1 MRKAWIIWVFIFFC
15 FLKGKAAGAD
25 TPEQQLVNQLASGAI
40 NWSKGVAEA
49 KGSALQPKNVQDS
62 REGRSKA
69 VKDAIEVARLNLINT
84 LQEIPINA
92 RTKLS
97 QVIANSGEITNRLKT
112 MVKEAT
118 VTHRKYLPG
127 GLVEVTLQMSLYGGF
142 TQLMLP
148 SEIKKIESIRPI
160 RPDKASEDTVSQE
173 ESERVCAPK
182 CYTGLVVDARGT
194 RFEPALAPRIV
205 DENGDEVFGSAF
217 ASREFA
223 VQRGMVGYASNMGKA
238 LKNPRVMDRPMT
250 IKGLTTTSEGSS
262 HCNIIVS
269 VSDANRLRG
278 NFNHLAFLKKC
289 RVMVVVT
296 PLENKK

>member
-1 MRKAWIIWVFIFFC
+1 MRKTWIIWVIIFFC
-15 FLKGKAAGAD
+15 FLKGMATSAD
-25 TPEQQLVNQLASGAI
+25 TSEKQLVNQLTSGAI

-49 KGSALQPKNVQDS
+49 KGTGLQPKNVRANRD
-62 REGRSKA
+62 GRSKA
-69 VKDAIEVARLNLINT
+69 LKDAIKVAGHNLINT

-92 RTKLS
+92 DTKLS
-97 QVIANSGEITNRLKT
+97 QVITNSGEIRNRLKT
-112 MVKEAT
+112 MVKEAA

-127 GLVEVTLQMSLYGGF
+127 GLVEVTLQISLYGEF
-142 TQLMLP
+142 AQLTLP
-148 SEIKKIESIRPI
+148 AEIKKIESIQPI
-160 RPDKASEDTVSQE
+160 EVEKASEGTVSLNE
-173 ESERVCAPK
+173 IGRDCAPE

-194 RFEPALAPRIV
+194 RFTPTLAPRII

-223 VQRGMVGYASNMGKA
+223 VQRGMVGYTSDMGKA
-238 LKNPRVMDRPMT
+238 LKNPRVTNRPMT
-250 IKGLTTTSEGSS
+250 IKGLTTKKFSNSD
-262 HCNIIVS
+262 IIVS

-289 RVMVVVT
+289 RVMIVVN